1 MNQTLT
7 IDNLLLISGVGS
19 VVLGHLMKPKE
30 YATCTLWTVAVVK
43 ERNKKQTHNLH
54 QVMEASLYPK
64 FYVDIALIKS

>member
-43 ERNKKQTHNLH
+43 GRNKKKKHNLH
-54 QVMEASLYPK
+54 QVMEALFYPE
-64 FYVDIALIKS
+64 FYVDIILITS

>member
-1 MNQTLT
+1 MIQINNSESEW
-7 IDNLLLISGVGS
+7 IEYLLLISDVGS

-54 QVMEASLYPK
+54 QVMGKRY
-64 FYVDIALIKS
+64 FIKNFKWT